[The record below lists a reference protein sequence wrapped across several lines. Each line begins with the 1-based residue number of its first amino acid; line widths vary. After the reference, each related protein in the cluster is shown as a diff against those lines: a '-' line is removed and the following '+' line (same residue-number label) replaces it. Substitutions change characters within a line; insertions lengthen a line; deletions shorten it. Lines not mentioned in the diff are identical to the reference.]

1 MFIKLSADRLK
12 SELTNVAS
20 RSLVHVDAEVMDKH
34 CLNVGDVIQIGS
46 SSSKYPVPARIG
58 ECFEEDRG

>member
-20 RSLVHVDAEVMDKH
+20 RSLVHVDPEVMDKH
-34 CLNVGDVIQIGS
+34 GLKVGDVIQIGT

-58 ECFEEDRG
+58 